1 MSSPEPRGA
10 GASSPSLRAVARE
23 AIEFRLREGREP
35 ETDVSRYPPHLRET
49 RATFVTLRREGKLRG
64 CVGTLEAV
72 RPLVVDVAHN
82 AWAAAFRDPRFPP
95 LEAAEREGLDV
106 HLSILRPAEP
116 LDFGSEEDLLGQ
128 LRPGVDGLILEEGG
142 RRGTFLPAVWES
154 LPEPRAFLRELKRKA
169 GLPADHWSDTLRA
182 HRYTVESVP

>member
-1 MSSPEPRGA
+1 M
-10 GASSPSLRAVARE
+10 PSLDPAHVDTLLEVSDR
-23 AIEFRLREGREP
+23 AIERSLRTGRPWLPDPEGHAAPLREK
-35 ETDVSRYPPHLRET
+35 
-49 RATFVTLRREGKLRG
+49 RATFVTLRLEGKLRG

-95 LEAAEREGLDV
+95 LEAAEREGLDI

-116 LDFGSEEDLLGQ
+116 LDFSSEEDLLSQ

-142 RRGTFLPAVWES
+142 RRGTFLPTVWES

-169 GLPADHWSDTLRA
+169 GLPADHWSHTLRA

>member
-1 MSSPEPRGA
+1 M
-10 GASSPSLRAVARE
+10 PSLDPAHVDTLLEVAGR
-23 AIEFRLREGREP
+23 AIEQSLHTGRPWLPDPESHAAALREM
-35 ETDVSRYPPHLRET
+35 
-49 RATFVTLRREGKLRG
+49 RATFVTLRRAGELRG

-95 LEAAEREGLDV
+95 LETAERAGLDI
-106 HLSILRPAEP
+106 HLSILCPAEP

-142 RRGTFLPAVWES
+142 CRGTFLPAVWEA

-169 GLPADHWSDTLRA
+169 GLPADHWSDRIRA
-182 HRYTVESVP
+182 RRYTVESLP

>member
-1 MSSPEPRGA
+1 M
-10 GASSPSLRAVARE
+10 PSLDPAHVDTLLVVAGR
-23 AIEFRLREGREP
+23 AIEQSLRTGTPWLPDPLGHAAALREK
-35 ETDVSRYPPHLRET
+35 
-49 RATFVTLRREGKLRG
+49 RATFVTLRREGELRG

-95 LEAAEREGLDV
+95 LEAAECAGLDI
-106 HLSILRPAEP
+106 HLSLLRPTEP

-128 LRPGVDGLILEEGG
+128 LRPGVDGLILEEDGC
-142 RRGTFLPAVWES
+142 RGTFLPGVWES

-169 GLPADHWSDTLRA
+169 GLPADHWSDRIRA
-182 HRYTVESVP
+182 HRYTVESLP

>member
-1 MSSPEPRGA
+1 M
-10 GASSPSLRAVARE
+10 PSLDPAHVDALLEVANR
-23 AIEFRLREGREP
+23 AIEQSLRTGRP
-35 ETDVSRYPPHLRET
+35 WLPDPQRNAAVLRET

-82 AWAAAFRDPRFPP
+82 AWAAAFRDTRFPP

-106 HLSILRPAEP
+106 HLSILRPSEL